1 MSGCEVIAPT
11 PRWGVTL
18 PLPRL
23 AGDGMSSSGK
33 SVSAVSLC
41 WDLGLGR
48 GSCSP
53 ALSGQAPGGKGQ
65 DQPPSEAQDCLQ
77 RYPYQSQLSLRKGG
91 ARLGLMRDFPAV

>member
-18 PLPRL
+18 SLPRL

-53 ALSGQAPGGKGQ
+53 ALSGLAPGGKGQ
-65 DQPPSEAQDCLQ
+65 GQPPSEAQDCSQ
-77 RYPYQSQLSLRKGG
+77 RHPYQNQPRLRRGG
-91 ARLGLMRDFPAV
+91 AGWGLLRDFPAV